1 MGRRFNIGILAHVD
15 AGKTTLT
22 ERMLGFTGAVRSV
35 GSVDDGTAT
44 TDWLEVERRRGIS
57 VSAACAEM
65 DHRGD
70 RICIIDT
77 PGHVDFAGE
86 VERSLSVLDGAVLT
100 VTSVDGVQP
109 YTEVLWRAAE
119 KLGIPVIAVINKV
132 DRTGSDIS
140 AVMSQLRKL
149 TENRAVRINSF
160 VSEGDPGCEETLLS
174 DSEKEDMMLDL
185 AGIDPEIE
193 EKLFDSQ
200 DIPEEQ
206 WRGSLAKACKERKV
220 VPVICTSAKT
230 GQGIGTLLDSITEFL
245 PDSSALKT
253 EALSGKV
260 FRVIHDDTMGKIC
273 FVRLFGGKISVR
285 DAVRDP
291 SGQEDKVTQLR
302 RYSGR
307 KYEDL
312 QSFSAGEV
320 AAVCGLSGFTNG
332 DALGSMPEDRN
343 ASIAEA
349 MIMVGVEPDEESRRQ
364 DLLAA
369 LRELTDEEPLLAVD
383 YNTSTREISVR
394 ITGVIQ
400 REVLEETLQERY
412 GIGCSMTEPRVV
424 YKETPAGTGRGKWA
438 YVMPKPCWA
447 IVELTVEPLPLGS
460 GLVFRSAIKED
471 VLVRRYQHHVEAS
484 VYETAAQGIKGW
496 EVTDA
501 LVTLT
506 DGMSHNVHT
515 HPLDFFV
522 CTPVAF
528 LRALTDSGTK
538 LLEPYIKAS
547 ISASEDI
554 LGKVLG
560 HIVDMKGEFSS
571 PEIRDGRFYLE
582 AVMPLSRAM
591 DYPLRFRTLTSG
603 KGAYTSSFL
612 EYRPCPDE
620 VDETFPRKGVDPLD
634 IDRWIL
640 YRRSAISDKQTD

>member
-1 MGRRFNIGILAHVD
+1 MSKRFNIGIMAHVD

-65 DHRGD
+65 DYRGD

-109 YTEVLWRAAE
+109 YTEVLWRASD
-119 KLGIPVIAVINKV
+119 KLGIPVIAVINKA

-140 AVMSQLRKL
+140 SVMDQLRKL
-149 TENRAVRINSF
+149 TGGKAVRINSIRA
-160 VSEGDPGCEETLLS
+160 EGSAECEEDVLT
-174 DSEKEDMMLDL
+174 DSEREDMLLDL
-185 AGIDPEIE
+185 AGTDPGIE
-193 EKLFDSQ
+193 EKLFSGQEISDA
-200 DIPEEQ
+200 E
-206 WRGSLAKACKERKV
+206 WREALARACRERRA
-220 VPVICTSAKT
+220 VPVICASAKT
-230 GQGIGTLLDSITEFL
+230 GQGIGTILDSITGFL
-245 PDSSALKT
+245 PDSSALDT
-253 EALSGKV
+253 DGLSGKV
-260 FRVIHDDTMGKIC
+260 FHVIHDDTMGKIC

-285 DAVRDP
+285 DAVKDP

-307 KYEDL
+307 KYEDI

-332 DALGSMPEDRN
+332 DTLGELPDDRS

-349 MIMVGVEPDEESRRQ
+349 MIMVGAEPEDESRRQ

-383 YNTSTREISVR
+383 YNTSTREISIR
-394 ITGVIQ
+394 ITGVVQ
-400 REVLEETLQERY
+400 REVLEETLKERY
-412 GIGCSMTEPRVV
+412 DIGCRMTEPRVV
-424 YKETPAGTGRGKWA
+424 YKETPVGKGVGKWA

-460 GLVFRSAIKED
+460 GLRFRSAIKED
-471 VLVRRYQHHVEAS
+471 VLARRYQHHVELS
-484 VYETAAQGIKGW
+484 VYETAAQGLKGW

-506 DGMSHNVHT
+506 DGMSHHIHT

-522 CTPVAF
+522 ATPVSF
-528 LRALTDSGTK
+528 LRALTDSGTR

-547 ISASEDI
+547 ISASEDM

-582 AVMPLSRAM
+582 AVMPLSKAM
-591 DYPLRFRTLTSG
+591 DYPLRFRMLTSG

-612 EYRPCPDE
+612 EYRPCPDDVEE
-620 VDETFPRKGVDPLD
+620 VLPRRGVDPLD